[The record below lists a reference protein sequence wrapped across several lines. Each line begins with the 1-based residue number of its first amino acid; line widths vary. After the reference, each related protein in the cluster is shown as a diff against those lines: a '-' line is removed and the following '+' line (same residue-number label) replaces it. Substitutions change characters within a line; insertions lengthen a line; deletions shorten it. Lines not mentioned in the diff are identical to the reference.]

1 MSFFGKRGFQTV
13 FQSRNAECGLACLA
27 MIARYHGQAVDLAT
41 LRQTAPMSS
50 RGMSLRDLIDAAPL
64 VGLATRP
71 VRCDLAAVKRLR
83 LPAILHW
90 RFNHFVVV
98 TRVDGDMFE
107 IHDPALGPQIVD
119 AASVS
124 RAFTGIAVELEV
136 SSPLTGPL
144 PNRGIQLSDLWRLA
158 REQKGMMARLAFLS
172 LFVQSLE
179 LAGPLFFQLLIDR
192 AVLSQS
198 IPILLLI
205 TGIFCGVAF
214 FSAFARY
221 SRSGAAM
228 RIVRVLD
235 LQLSA
240 ALSRRLMALP
250 FDFFLTRSPQDILQ
264 RIRAI
269 RPVRE
274 LASAELVETIF
285 DAVGMF
291 VLSVVIILYSFL
303 LWLVMMLFSAA
314 YLAVKLSKLRKTR
327 NALRAQSARSGS
339 EAGLL
344 LENVEGV
351 ESIKLFTAEELR
363 HVMWRNTYEELSR
376 VDIELESY
384 RQADSFAGEIVITG
398 GRIVCSAIA
407 ALLVIEGTISIGML
421 LAIAFLQAIFFTK
434 VRQFIDRM
442 IDIQKIQEHL
452 NEMAEIVDADPEPH
466 RLASPAIAVQLTG
479 QISVH
484 DLSFRYSER
493 DPLLFQHLS
502 FDVGAGES
510 FAITGPSGCG
520 KSTLLRMMTGLV
532 QPATG
537 MVTYDGQ
544 TPSNIGLLNLR
555 RQLGTVLQNDSLFI
569 GTLFQNISMFDSSA
583 DEEWVTECARLA
595 CAHEFISRMP
605 MNYNSVISDT
615 QGGLSGGERQ
625 RVLLAR
631 ALYKRPRILL
641 LDESSSHLDAET
653 ERQVNEALRGLT
665 ITRVLVA
672 HREETIKLAQNR
684 IVLGQQP
691 TAETFD
697 AKGATP

>member
-1 MSFFGKRGFQTV
+1 MTFFGKRGFQTV
-13 FQSRNAECGLACLA
+13 FQSRNAECGLACLT
-27 MIARYHGQAVDLAT
+27 MIARYHGQSVDLAT
-41 LRQTAPMSS
+41 LRQTAPMSN
-50 RGMSLRDLIDAAPL
+50 RGMSLRDLIDAAPMA
-64 VGLATRP
+64 GLACRP

-98 TRVDGDMFE
+98 TKVDGDMFE
-107 IHDPALGPQIVD
+107 IHDPALGPQTVD

-136 SSPLTGPL
+136 SNPLTGQL
-144 PNRGIQLSDLWRLA
+144 PNRGIGLADLWRLA

-172 LFVQSLE
+172 LFVQALE
-179 LAGPLFFQLLIDR
+179 LSGPLFFQLLIDR

-228 RIVRVLD
+228 RIIRVLD

-250 FDFFLTRSPQDILQ
+250 FDFFLARSPQDILQ

-285 DAVGMF
+285 DAIGML
-291 VLSVVIILYSFL
+291 VLSVVIILYSFP
-303 LWLVMMLFSAA
+303 LWLVMMLFSTV
-314 YLAVKLSKLRKTR
+314 YLAVKLSKLGKTK
-327 NALRAQSARSGS
+327 NALRAQSARSSS

-344 LENVEGV
+344 LENVQGV
-351 ESIKLFTAEELR
+351 ESVKLFTAEELR

-384 RQADSFAGEIVITG
+384 RQTDSFAGEIVITG
-398 GRIVCSAIA
+398 GRIICAAIA

-452 NEMAEIVDADPEPH
+452 DEMAEIIDADPEPH
-466 RLASPAIAVQLTG
+466 RLASPAVAMQLTG
-479 QISVH
+479 QISVR

-510 FAITGPSGCG
+510 FAITGSSGCG
-520 KSTLLRMMTGLV
+520 KSTLLRIMTGLV
-532 QPATG
+532 PPVEGA
-537 MVTYDGQ
+537 VTYDGMA
-544 TPSNIGLLNLR
+544 PSAIGLLNLR

-583 DEEWVTECARLA
+583 DEEWVNECARLA

-653 ERQVNEALRGLT
+653 ERQVNEALRSLT

-684 IVLGQQP
+684 IVLGQWQAGRP
-691 TAETFD
+691 VEAGGT
-697 AKGATP
+697 G